1 MNTERLFATLSDIHP
16 ISKEYKKALG
26 KLITPLSLPAHYM
39 LLEAPK
45 IAEHAYF
52 LNDGFA
58 MTYVFVKGQKHV
70 ESFWCSEQFIISVSS
85 FFGQVPSKEFIQ
97 LREDSEVLCLSYADL
112 QNLLDT
118 FPEAHA
124 LYRLIMN
131 QYYESSRERTR
142 DMQQLTAAER
152 FDKLIRNYPSIE
164 KHVTQEDIASYL
176 GITPQSL
183 SRIKRRNRPS

>member
-16 ISKEYKKALG
+16 ISKEFKNALR

-58 MTYVFVKGQKHV
+58 MAYVFVKGQKHV
-70 ESFWCSEQFIISVSS
+70 ESFWCAGQFIISVTS
-85 FFGQVPSKEFIQ
+85 FFQQVPSNEFIQ
-97 LREDSEVLCLSYADL
+97 LRENSEVLCLSYADL
-112 QNLLDT
+112 QKLLDS
-118 FPEAHA
+118 FPEAHTIF
-124 LYRLIMN
+124 RLIIN

-152 FDKLIRNYPSIE
+152 YDKLIHSYPTVE
-164 KHVTQEDIASYL
+164 KHITQQDIASYL
-176 GITPQSL
+176 GIEPQSF
-183 SRIKRRNRPS
+183 SRIKRRKRPF